1 MKILVAVDESEESMH
16 ALMWTI
22 DHHLVSAN
30 EIDSLVVLHVQ
41 KPLELYAYPIGPA
54 VYASAVVIDS
64 VKKAQQQD
72 SEELLI
78 RVKEICRN
86 KRIESHTVIIDGDPK
101 EIICQTID
109 QMNIDLVVL
118 GSRGQGMIKRALLG
132 SVSDYCAHHANCP
145 VLIVRPRK
153 EQEQRS

>member
-41 KPLELYAYPIGPA
+41 KPLELYAYPIGPGIAYNCLHGSCLFGNFNSCMFFFFVITA

-64 VKKAQQQD
+64 VKKAQQQN

-86 KRIESHTVIIDGDPK
+86 KRVSYIVILITHKVRCEVRNYICRLSHIP
-101 EIICQTID
+101 
-109 QMNIDLVVL
+109 
-118 GSRGQGMIKRALLG
+118 
-132 SVSDYCAHHANCP
+132 
-145 VLIVRPRK
+145 
-153 EQEQRS
+153 